1 MRSLLFLLQK
11 EFRQIFRNKAIL
23 RMIFMMPVI
32 QLIILPQVADY
43 EIRNVN
49 IGIVDHDQSGYSR
62 ELIRKITSSGCF
74 RLSVY
79 TDAYKKALE
88 SIEHDEVDLVLEIP
102 QDFERT
108 LVREQEGGLFIAVN
122 AINGMRANLGAS
134 YLNSIILDYNQEVR
148 LQWIRMPRFDEIPRV
163 EAMPRFWYNPELEY
177 KIFMV
182 PGILVVLLTMIGA
195 NLTALNIVRE
205 KEIGTI
211 EQINVTPIRKFHFI
225 LGKLIPFWILGLG
238 VITIGLIIA
247 RLVYGIIPEGNIG
260 LIYLF
265 GAVYLLAVLG
275 LGLLLSANAQS
286 QQQAM
291 LMSFF
296 VMMVFILMGGLY
308 TAIESMPGWA
318 QTVTLFNP
326 FRYFI
331 EVIRMLVL
339 KGSTLRDIAPHLGT
353 MALFAIGLNTWAI
366 LSYRKRS

>member
-1 MRSLLFLLQK
+1 MRSLVFLLQK

-23 RMIFMMPVI
+23 RMIFLMPVI

-49 IGIVDHDQSGYSR
+49 IGIVDHDQSSYSR
-62 ELIRKITSSGCF
+62 ELIRKINSSGSF

-88 SIEHDEVDLVLEIP
+88 GIEHDQVDLVLEIP
-102 QDFERT
+102 RDFERN
-108 LVREQEGGLFIAVN
+108 LVREQEGNLFIAVN
-122 AINGMRANLGAS
+122 AINGVRANLGAS
-134 YLNSIILDYNQEVR
+134 YLNSIIRDYNQDVR

-163 EAMPRFWYNPELEY
+163 EARPRFWYNPELEY

-211 EQINVTPIRKFHFI
+211 EQINVTPIRKVHFI
-225 LGKLIPFWILGLG
+225 LGKLIPFWILGIV
-238 VITIGLIIA
+238 VITLGLIIA
-247 RLVYGIIPEGNIG
+247 RLVYGIIPEGNIL

-265 GAVYLLAVLG
+265 GGVYLFAVLG
-275 LGLLLSANAQS
+275 LGLLISANAQS

-308 TAIESMPGWA
+308 TSIDSMPRWA
-318 QTVTLFNP
+318 QIVTWFNP
-326 FRYFI
+326 VSYFV
-331 EVIRMLVL
+331 EVMRLVVL
-339 KGSTLRDIAPHLGT
+339 KGSTLHDILKHLFI
-353 MALFAIGLNTWAI
+353 MMLFAVVLNAWAVI
-366 LSYRKRS
+366 SYRKRS